1 MIVQKTKKSKKGI
14 SGAITALILVIASVI
29 IALIVVAFAF
39 GIIGGVSSSGQ
50 VKAIGTATLY
60 ICSSNKV
67 VLSVDLENTGASTQV
82 TGVLFNGATYTPS
95 NNVNITAGTGTYSV
109 TLPSSL
115 YSSLKGMVG
124 STVTLTLE
132 LSDGQS
138 VTVSAIVE
146 S

>member
-60 ICSSNKV
+60 TNG
-67 VLSVDLENTGASTQV
+67 VLKVDLENTGATTQV
-82 TGVLFNGATYTPS
+82 TGVLFNGVTATAYNGTIS
-95 NNVNITAGTGTYSV
+95 AGTNIYYISISCASITN
-109 TLPSSL
+109 
-115 YSSLKGMVG
+115 SLKGMVG

-132 LSDGQS
+132 LSNGQS
-138 VTVSAIVE
+138 VTVSAVVE

>member
-50 VKAIGTATLY
+50 VKAIGTATLHT
-60 ICSSNKV
+60 NG
-67 VLSVDLENTGASTQV
+67 VLYVNLENTGASTQV
-82 TGVLFNGATYTPS
+82 TGVLFNGVTEGVTG
-95 NNVNITAGTGTYSV
+95 NTTILAGTGTYSI
-109 TLPSSL
+109 SISNIAN
-115 YSSLKGMVG
+115 SLKGMVG

-132 LSDGQS
+132 LSNGQS
-138 VTVSAIVE
+138 VTVSAVVE
-146 S
+146 SP